1 MSSDPPWGPYAKPT
15 GMEAHVTTTHSRKL
29 FVNLAV
35 KDLKRSVDFFTKLG
49 FTFNPQFTDE
59 TATCMIVSEEAYFM
73 LLVESK
79 FLGFTKK
86 KICDTSTS
94 TEGLYCL
101 SCESREEVDRMVK
114 IAVENGGA
122 HAMPAMDHGFMY
134 GWSFYD
140 VDGHH
145 WEVMWMDPAALQ
157 K

>member
-1 MSSDPPWGPYAKPT
+1 M
-15 GMEAHVTTTHSRKL
+15 TTTRSRML

-59 TATCMIVSEEAYFM
+59 TATCMIVSEQAFVM
-73 LLVESK
+73 LLTEPK
-79 FLGFTKK
+79 FQGFTKK
-86 KICDTSTS
+86 QICDASKFS
-94 TEGLYCL
+94 EGLFCL

-114 IAVENGGA
+114 IAVENGGSQ
-122 HAMPAMDHGFMY
+122 AMPTQDHGFMY
-134 GWSFYD
+134 YASFYD

-145 WEVMWMDPAALQ
+145 WELMWMDPAAIQ